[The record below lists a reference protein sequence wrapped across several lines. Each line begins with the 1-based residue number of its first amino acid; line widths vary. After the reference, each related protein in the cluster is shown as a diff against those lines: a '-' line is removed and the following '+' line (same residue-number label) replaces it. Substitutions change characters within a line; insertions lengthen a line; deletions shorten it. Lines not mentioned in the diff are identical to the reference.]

1 MDDVKEYIKNIKK
14 KITEQEGTSAPG
26 NVTSNVDGYNIPAAF
41 SKDEEEH
48 EKRMNIVAPVLGYT
62 IVKKQTPKNFIPV
75 HNKPLKKSKNESVY
89 SELASELYLNEMRY
103 KDFKNDETYTN
114 SKKMNLGIKRINR
127 TLYELESIIN
137 QHSKLKNEMSI
148 TNEQYWKSSKHRLKK
163 IAERM
168 IRISKQIIEIAS

>member
-14 KITEQEGTSAPG
+14 KITEQEGSAAPG

-48 EKRMNIVAPVLGYT
+48 EKRMDIIAPVLGYT

-75 HNKPLKKSKNESVY
+75 HNKPLKQVKSESIY
-89 SELASELYLNEMRY
+89 SEFATELYLNEIRY
-103 KDFKNDETYTN
+103 KDFKNDETYSN

-127 TLYELESIIN
+127 ALYELESIIN
-137 QHSKLKNEMSI
+137 QHSKLKTEMSI
-148 TNEQYWKSSKHRLKK
+148 TNEQYWKSSKQRLIK

-168 IRISKQIIEIAS
+168 IRISKQVIEISS